1 MILLP
6 PEWVTWTP
14 EKLQD
19 VLVHESTHMRRLDP
33 LIMLITQLNRC
44 VHWFNPLAWWLQQS
58 IAVLAEQPCD
68 DAAIEAAHGDRH
80 RYARHLLEIA
90 EHAMQQNRRFSRAA
104 ISMAQHGRVE
114 SRILLILDSARPL
127 SRKIPRSKSIALTVL
142 AVVLTAVTA
151 SIQVTHAESSDSELI
166 DDKVLESPS
175 LKMLDRTVVDLPEAQ
190 KVVPQA
196 DPGLTTPDPL
206 MTHDTVVARVNG
218 KPILLCDVLPG
229 LTTNAILSKYTPTVL
244 QESFTLGLR
253 DHLPKYG
260 MDEIVVQAFS
270 KSISEEKQRQIKSSF
285 EPQFQ
290 ILLKKILQDRKLT
303 SEDELNEELTS
314 QGSSVDSLRQQF
326 IRQQIVNGYIS
337 RLTEHQLPHPEDLL
351 KYYND
356 HITEYSVPE
365 RIHVSEIVVRFS
377 NHGGSDG
384 ARLIMNR
391 ILDELKD
398 GKDFSV
404 LASSG
409 SDNHSARFGG
419 DLGWINR
426 GSMTDTTLEDTL
438 FLLKDGETT
447 NLIERDDKFELY
459 KVWKRESART
469 TSFEEAADSI
479 RHKLSNEAGGKAREK
494 VLNDLRS
501 QAVVETLF
509 DSNWNSD
516 PAMKSADTSK

>member
-1 MILLP
+1 
-6 PEWVTWTP
+6 
-14 EKLQD
+14 
-19 VLVHESTHMRRLDP
+19 
-33 LIMLITQLNRC
+33 
-44 VHWFNPLAWWLQQS
+44 
-58 IAVLAEQPCD
+58 
-68 DAAIEAAHGDRH
+68 
-80 RYARHLLEIA
+80 
-90 EHAMQQNRRFSRAA
+90 
-104 ISMAQHGRVE
+104 
-114 SRILLILDSARPL
+114 
-127 SRKIPRSKSIALTVL
+127 
-142 AVVLTAVTA
+142 
-151 SIQVTHAESSDSELI
+151 
-166 DDKVLESPS
+166 
-175 LKMLDRTVVDLPEAQ
+175 
-190 KVVPQA
+190 
-196 DPGLTTPDPL
+196 